1 MALVHFEGDAEW
13 LKVAIAGHAASFRVE
28 SGAWKDVS
36 CGGNDRLQGR
46 GAAPY
51 NVVVGARFVVDSA
64 ARDVVPPCVVSTAT
78 PTGR

>member
-1 MALVHFEGDAEW
+1 VALVHFEGDAEW

-46 GAAPY
+46 GVAPHDVLWVPVLRLAAQLKMC
-51 NVVVGARFVVDSA
+51 
-64 ARDVVPPCVVSTAT
+64 PPTCRVYGHTN
-78 PTGR
+78 R